1 MFLIIC
7 ESDSYIACLAVDEVV
22 SCSCTGQIYY
32 NYILSYVP
40 VNMESVHVLKYTSLG
55 KKLSRAV
62 KSGVHEVSLSE
73 LHSDVNLV

>member
-1 MFLIIC
+1 MHR
-7 ESDSYIACLAVDEVV
+7 SDLL
-22 SCSCTGQIYY
+22 
-32 NYILSYVP
+32 YILTYVP